1 MGSILEVSLAKHT
14 RALIYWPKP
23 IFSVSSVALNSCPPL
38 PFSKHD
44 LQEKPLISQPHIVS
58 MSMLLYILDCLKNQ
72 LKKKKKKTQNCK
84 VFSDTSYSL
93 CFSLYTFST
102 LLIISIITQY
112 FNHHFLFSVFLPWV
126 R

>member
-23 IFSVSSVALNSCPPL
+23 IFTVSCVALNSCPPL

-72 LKKKKKKTQNCK
+72 LKKKNTKNCK

-102 LLIISIITQY
+102 LLIIPSLHSILTITS
-112 FNHHFLFSVFLPWV
+112 FFLFSYHG
-126 R
+126 

>member
-1 MGSILEVSLAKHT
+1 MEVSLAKHT

-72 LKKKKKKTQNCK
+72 LKKKKHKKHKTVKSSQIPLTPY
-84 VFSDTSYSL
+84 V
-93 CFSLYTFST
+93 
-102 LLIISIITQY
+102 
-112 FNHHFLFSVFLPWV
+112 FLFTLFVLCS
-126 R
+126 

>member
-1 MGSILEVSLAKHT
+1 MEVSLAKHT

-23 IFSVSSVALNSCPPL
+23 IFTVSCVALNSCPPL

-72 LKKKKKKTQNCK
+72 LKKKTQKTVKSSQIPLTPY
-84 VFSDTSYSL
+84 VFL
-93 CFSLYTFST
+93 FT
-102 LLIISIITQY
+102 LLVLCS
-112 FNHHFLFSVFLPWV
+112 
-126 R
+126 